1 MIVAAASLVLILTG
15 SALAADSVEG
25 ARIYRQWCST
35 CHGDRGQGLTE
46 EWRATWPKTH
56 QNCWQAK
63 CHAASHPP
71 DGFSFPK
78 EVPAVIGSDA
88 LKRFDNAQALYDYV
102 RTAMPYWSPRLL
114 EDDQYRAI
122 TVFLVEANYSVKGL
136 TPPASLDEDLA
147 SVPLHPAPRLAASG
161 LFFPSWALLLFL
173 PILIGLGLGIW
184 IWRRSTSK

>member
-1 MIVAAASLVLILTG
+1 MIIAAASLVLILTG

-56 QNCWQAK
+56 RNCWQAK
-63 CHAASHPP
+63 CHSASHPP

-147 SVPLHPAPRLAASG
+147 SVPLHPAPGLAVSG
-161 LFFPSWALLLFL
+161 LFFPSWALLVFL